1 MYIVP
6 WYLAGIAGGGGGVGF
21 DFILIYT
28 IIAPIESISDSINS
42 TLTGQG
48 STNGERL

>member
-1 MYIVP
+1 MFLVRG
-6 WYLAGIAGGGGGVGF
+6 YLAGLGGGGGGVGF

>member
-1 MYIVP
+1 VRFIMYIVP

-28 IIAPIESISDSINS
+28 IIAPIESTSDSIKPNLDS
-42 TLTGQG
+42 QG
-48 STNGERL
+48 